1 MTGIALRLEHPIKHR
16 ETPMKVAPALRIALT
31 LLGMLIVVA
40 AFAGVLLLGTA
51 ANKPALRIVVSA
63 RDFAPGEQ
71 LSTGD
76 LRIVEQVLDPNLA
89 SLYVQE
95 ADLSAYAGAYAVDP
109 IRRGD
114 PLNKVKLTLNVVNP
128 KRYALALDNPDDVVM
143 VLPVSPD
150 VIPSK
155 IAAGD
160 FVNINFVV
168 GSESSMSQ
176 LPGETPAPFA
186 APIITPAIVLSPDM
200 ALSPTPDLVLPI
212 ADLMLEHVPVLDVTY
227 EQVQNLNAASSMNG
241 EGSESPATV
250 DGAIKSIVVRV
261 PKGYQTLLA
270 FASATGKLRY
280 AISSPLVQASTL
292 KPNGVVDWKRMADL
306 LRWKQ
311 AQAIAAGQ
319 TLTGSIYPNYVPPTP
334 QLIQTFTAPPP
345 LPTPVNAVTI
355 PTVTTTP

>member
-1 MTGIALRLEHPIKHR
+1 
-16 ETPMKVAPALRIALT
+16 
-31 LLGMLIVVA
+31 MLIVVA
-40 AFAGVLLLGTA
+40 AFAGVLLLGA
-51 ANKPALRIVVSA
+51 ATNKPPLRIVVSA

-71 LSTGD
+71 LSMND
-76 LRIVEQVLDPNLA
+76 LRVVEQVLDPNLA

-95 ADLSAYAGAYAVDP
+95 ADLPAYAGAFAVDP

-114 PLNKVKLTLNVVNP
+114 PLNKIKLTLNAVNP
-128 KRYALALDNPDDVVM
+128 KRYALALDNPDNVVM
-143 VLPVSPD
+143 VLPVSAD

-168 GSESSMSQ
+168 GSDSAMSQ
-176 LPGETPAPFA
+176 LPGETPTPFVAPVIFNGNQ
-186 APIITPAIVLSPDM
+186 PITPAVVMSPEL
-200 ALSPTPDLVLPI
+200 ALSPTPDLVLPV
-212 ADLMLEHVPVLDVTY
+212 ADLMLEHVPVLDVSY
-227 EQVQNLNAASSMNG
+227 EQVQNLNARSMNDETG
-241 EGSESPATV
+241 ESTYV

-261 PKGYQTLLA
+261 PKSYQTLLA

-306 LRWKQ
+306 LRWKE

-319 TLTGSIYPNYVPPTP
+319 TLTGSIYPNYVVPTP
-334 QLIQTFTAPPP
+334 QIIQSPNAPPP
-345 LPTPVNAVTI
+345 MQTPVNAVVI
-355 PTVTTTP
+355 PTATP

>member
-1 MTGIALRLEHPIKHR
+1 MKHM

-40 AFAGVLLLGTA
+40 AFAGVLLLGA
-51 ANKPALRIVVSA
+51 ATNKPPLRIVVSA

-71 LSTGD
+71 LSTND
-76 LRIVEQVLDPNLA
+76 LRVVEQVLDPNLA

-95 ADLSAYAGAYAVDP
+95 ADLPAYAAAFAVDP

-114 PLNKVKLTLNVVNP
+114 PLNKVKLTLNAVNP

-168 GSESSMSQ
+168 GTESSMSQ
-176 LPGETPAPFA
+176 LPDTSPTPFA
-186 APIITPAIVLSPDM
+186 APVIFNGNQPITTMVVLSPELT
-200 ALSPTPDLVLPI
+200 LSPTPELVLPV

-227 EQVQNLNAASSMNG
+227 EQVQNLNARSSMNG
-241 EGSESPATV
+241 EAGESPTSI
-250 DGAIKSIVVRV
+250 DGAIKSIVVCV
-261 PKGYQTLLA
+261 PKSYQTLLA

-280 AISSPLVQASTL
+280 AISSPLVQASSL

-306 LRWKQ
+306 LRWKE

-319 TLTGSIYPNYVPPTP
+319 TLTASIYPNYVPPTP
-334 QLIQTFTAPPP
+334 QIIQALTAPPP
-345 LPTPVNAVTI
+345 MPTPLNAMTV
-355 PTVTTTP
+355 PTATTAP

>member
-1 MTGIALRLEHPIKHR
+1 
-16 ETPMKVAPALRIALT
+16 MKVAPALRIALT
-31 LLGMLIVVA
+31 LLGLLIVVA
-40 AFAGVLLLGTA
+40 AFAGVLLLGA
-51 ANKPALRIVVSA
+51 ATNKPPLRIVVSA
-63 RDFAPGEQ
+63 RDFAPGEPI
-71 LSTGD
+71 SIGD

-95 ADLSAYAGAYAVDP
+95 ADLPAYANAFAVDP

-114 PLNKVKLTLNVVNP
+114 PLNKVKLTLNADSP
-128 KRYALALDNPDDVVM
+128 KRYALVLNNPDDVVM

-150 VIPSK
+150 VIPSR

-168 GSESSMSQ
+168 GSESAMSK
-176 LPGETPAPFA
+176 LPGETPTPFA
-186 APIITPAIVLSPDM
+186 APMITPAVVLSPEM
-200 ALSPTPDLVLPI
+200 TLSPTPDLVLPI

-227 EQVQNLNAASSMNG
+227 EQVQNMNARSSMNG
-241 EGSESPATV
+241 EASDSPAYV

-261 PKGYQTLLA
+261 PKGYQTLLT

-280 AISSPLVQASTL
+280 AISSPLVQTANV

-306 LRWKQ
+306 LRWKE

-319 TLTGSIYPNYVPPTP
+319 TLTGSIYPNYVPPAP
-334 QLIQTFTAPPP
+334 QTIQTPTAPPP
-345 LPTPVNAVTI
+345 MPTPVNAITI
-355 PTVTTTP
+355 PTLTPTP